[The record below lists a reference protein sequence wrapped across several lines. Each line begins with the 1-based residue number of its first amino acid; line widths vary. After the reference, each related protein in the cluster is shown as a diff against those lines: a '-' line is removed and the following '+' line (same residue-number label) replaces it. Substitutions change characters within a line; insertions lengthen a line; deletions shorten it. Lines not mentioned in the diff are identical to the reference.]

1 MRVASTQVHRA
12 RYEYNV
18 HHSRICAHI
27 SQFSHHPSAA
37 STKDLGTSNEQGSFM
52 SNLLY
57 MYEDEIIMNCVKRL
71 KDINVEVC
79 TLCFDGF
86 LIKGVHTSNDL

>member
-1 MRVASTQVHRA
+1 MKYA
-12 RYEYNV
+12 R
-18 HHSRICAHI
+18 
-27 SQFSHHPSAA
+27 
-37 STKDLGTSNEQGSFM
+37 KDKGNEQGSFM

-86 LIKGVHTSNDL
+86 YQGSTHI